1 MSTKKYIVVI
11 NIILAFIV
19 LFSTITYAYDDTT
32 HINNSYIEV
41 EDSAE
46 NNNTTNESSN
56 NSINIINSEGNT
68 KEENIINNVL
78 IENTSNKV
86 NTITNNSVN
95 NVINNT
101 SNSTANSSIN
111 NVVSGANS
119 NKKNNATNNAV
130 NNITNNTADIV
141 TVTADTKKEIN
152 NTVNNTANNT
162 VNNAVQQQNTTTKTP
177 QVLYSTHVENIGW
190 QAEKSNGQLAGT
202 EGKSLRLEAIKI
214 KLKDADGKIQYQT
227 HIQNIGW
234 QAEKSNGQLSG
245 TEGKSLR
252 LEAIKIK
259 LSGKIAENYSV
270 VYRVHVQNYGWLG
283 WAKDGEL
290 AGTEGYSLRCE
301 AIEIKIVSKSDKLT
315 SDKTP
320 AFHRSLP
327 SITYRCHIQN
337 IGWQAYSNN
346 YSSIDTTGRG
356 LRLEALQM
364 SIGNTSFKGSIE
376 YSTHIQ
382 NIGWQSYRKD
392 GAISGTQGK
401 SLRVEAI
408 KIRLTGELEKNYDI
422 YYRAHCQNVGW
433 LDWTK
438 NGEVAGTTGY
448 SYRLEAIQIKLV
460 EKNKARPGSMIK
472 SYMANIKGMVCLDS
486 PLQTHI
492 AGSSSKLSI
501 VGWALA
507 NSSNTAIKIYIDG
520 SEVGNIER
528 IKRDDVIQANPSFA
542 KNNPKPGFVTEID
555 FTKLSNKQHQLRVVL
570 YDTQQK
576 CVISDIIRNFVKYK
590 DIRLGID
597 VSRHNSYVYQNGQ
610 KIHQR
615 IDWSKVKDQ
624 IDFAIVR
631 CGYGQN
637 QDDNGGYSQDDD
649 EFYYN
654 MNECRKYKIPV
665 EVYLYSYADSTKKA
679 SSEADHVLRLC
690 KNYKDIVHMIWY
702 DVEDDYL
709 FNQVKRGKI
718 SQAGVGSIVDTFANK
733 LKSNGYKVGLYS
745 YKSALQS
752 YFSKETIDKYD
763 IWLAHYVSGVNQQN
777 VLKNMSSYPG
787 TYVMWQYTSSGT
799 ITGIS
804 TSTDLNIR
812 FVDFY

>member
-19 LFSTITYAYDDTT
+19 LFSTIAYAYDDNTT
-32 HINNSYIEV
+32 NANTNSYIEV
-41 EDSAE
+41 EE
-46 NNNTTNESSN
+46 NNKENSTTANEANNNSVNTTIND
-56 NSINIINSEGNT
+56 NST

-78 IENTSNKV
+78 IENVSNNV
-86 NTITNNSVN
+86 NTITNNSIN
-95 NVINNT
+95 NVVNNT
-101 SNSTANSSIN
+101 SNSTTNTPTNDAVNNTTNNKIN
-111 NVVSGANS
+111 NVT
-119 NKKNNATNNAV
+119 NNATNNV
-130 NNITNNTADIV
+130 VTITTDTQKGTNNI
-141 TVTADTKKEIN
+141 
-152 NTVNNTANNT
+152 ANNT
-162 VNNAVQQQNTTTKTP
+162 VNNVVQQQNTTTKTP

-252 LEAIKIK
+252 LEAIKIQ
-259 LSGKIAENYSV
+259 LSGKVAENYSV

-337 IGWQAYSNN
+337 IGWQAYSSN
-346 YSSIDTTGRG
+346 YSLIGTTGRG

-382 NIGWQSYRKD
+382 NIGWQAFKKD
-392 GAISGTQGK
+392 GNISGTQGN

-433 LDWTK
+433 LDWAK

-448 SYRLEAIQIKLV
+448 AYRLEAIQIKLV
-460 EKNKARPGSMIK
+460 EKNKAQPGSTIK
-472 SYMANIKGMVCLDS
+472 SYLANIKGMICLDS

-501 VGWALA
+501 AGWVLA

-528 IKRDDVIQANPSFA
+528 IKRDDVIKANPSFA

-555 FTKLSNKQHQLRVVL
+555 FSKLSNKQHQLRVVL

-576 CVISDIIRNFVKYK
+576 CVISDISRNFVKYK

-679 SSEADHVLRLC
+679 SSEADHVIRLC
-690 KNYKDIVHMIWY
+690 QNYKDIVHMIWY

-709 FNQVKRGKI
+709 FNQVKSGRI
-718 SQAGVGSIVDTFANK
+718 SQAGVGTIVDTFANK

-752 YFSKETIDKYD
+752 YFSKETVDKYD

-787 TYVMWQYTSSGT
+787 IYVMWQYTSSGT